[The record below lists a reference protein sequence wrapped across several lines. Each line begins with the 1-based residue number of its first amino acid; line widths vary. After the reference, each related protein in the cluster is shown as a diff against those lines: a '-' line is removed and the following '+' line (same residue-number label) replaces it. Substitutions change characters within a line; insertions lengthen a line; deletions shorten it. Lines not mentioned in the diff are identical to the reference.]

1 MSGGKTS
8 KVTLHLSKAHDV
20 GSDKTA
26 SEEGRKRTRD
36 EDLAVLKRSPLF
48 RYDPGRAFVLLETL
62 RIVNNNLPF
71 RIGEYEKSL
80 IIRDL
85 MLKEEARVALNAK
98 VIRHSVV
105 ELYDATKRQV
115 QAMLTES
122 RIGSAKS
129 YSVVADFRTASAMN
143 TNFLGLRLYLVDS
156 SYRFKSVLLGTQ
168 HFAPQYGERDGG
180 IRGPF
185 YRWIGDVLEDFR
197 LSRHDLFGSTSDG
210 GPDVKWM
217 MRSGLKLCWEWCVL
231 HFTHAATKTA
241 FGIVAESGSSKNP
254 AMTDML
260 RRIVKTVYQTHH
272 VVVMGT
278 LFSELCSVMTDE
290 DVLSLLEPISV
301 INHIGQSESGN
312 QCDVLL
318 GLYKLRI
325 SLLDV
330 TPSLRDCRSTKT
342 ERRFFRPEELSNLAT
357 TTRKFLHKA
366 FHRVFFRRYTD
377 REVMNSCSYA
387 FEMQLLLHPNFKN
400 PVGALKKVILM
411 SNLQAGASQQ
421 VADRHFIKVRR
432 KIIDGVRR
440 IMEAVDTQPTPP
452 GIVAPPPVAVL
463 SGYLMELFAETA
475 NEVAPPP
482 VDTHTAMH
490 EQRIDEE
497 LDRWLST
504 PTSLKVIRPGEFEP
518 VLSFWKRQ
526 HDQGNFRHLSLVARV
541 LFSMPSSSSQ
551 IERDFET
558 AGRMGTPQR
567 SSLSPYYVDMA
578 TFLNCNRDY
587 VDITQCPK
595 LSTNAAA
602 KRLPSNVLVNMTQ
615 DLDDEFGSLENMFSA
630 ASMDLGLSDNEEGTE
645 G

>member
-36 EDLAVLKRSPLF
+36 EDLAVLKRSPL
-48 RYDPGRAFVLLETL
+48 RDDPGRAFVLLETL

-197 LSRHDLFGSTSDG
+197 LSRHDLFGSTSDD

-290 DVLSLLEPISV
+290 DVSARQLLNFKI
-301 INHIGQSESGN
+301 H
-312 QCDVLL
+312 LFL
-318 GLYKLRI
+318 GLARVFRRI
-325 SLLDV
+325 LLLCPLAAWYEER
-330 TPSLRDCRSTKT
+330 TAKARRENMAPSLWL
-342 ERRFFRPEELSNLAT
+342 ERRWN
-357 TTRKFLHKA
+357 
-366 FHRVFFRRYTD
+366 
-377 REVMNSCSYA
+377 
-387 FEMQLLLHPNFKN
+387 
-400 PVGALKKVILM
+400 
-411 SNLQAGASQQ
+411 
-421 VADRHFIKVRR
+421 
-432 KIIDGVRR
+432 
-440 IMEAVDTQPTPP
+440 
-452 GIVAPPPVAVL
+452 
-463 SGYLMELFAETA
+463 
-475 NEVAPPP
+475 
-482 VDTHTAMH
+482 
-490 EQRIDEE
+490 
-497 LDRWLST
+497 
-504 PTSLKVIRPGEFEP
+504 
-518 VLSFWKRQ
+518 
-526 HDQGNFRHLSLVARV
+526 
-541 LFSMPSSSSQ
+541 
-551 IERDFET
+551 
-558 AGRMGTPQR
+558 
-567 SSLSPYYVDMA
+567 
-578 TFLNCNRDY
+578 
-587 VDITQCPK
+587 
-595 LSTNAAA
+595 
-602 KRLPSNVLVNMTQ
+602 
-615 DLDDEFGSLENMFSA
+615 
-630 ASMDLGLSDNEEGTE
+630 
-645 G
+645 

>member
-36 EDLAVLKRSPLF
+36 EELAVLKRSPLF
-48 RYDPGRAFVLLETL
+48 RDDPGRAYVLLETL

-71 RIGEYEKSL
+71 RIGEYEESM

-85 MLKEEARVALNAK
+85 MFKEEARVALNAK

-115 QAMLTES
+115 QAMLAEN

-129 YSVVADFRTASAMN
+129 FSIVADFWTASAMN
-143 TNFLGLRLYLVDS
+143 TKFLGLRLYLVDS
-156 SYRFKSVLLGTQ
+156 SYRFKSVLLGTR
-168 HFAPQYGERDGG
+168 HFAPH
-180 IRGPF
+180 
-185 YRWIGDVLEDFR
+185 
-197 LSRHDLFGSTSDG
+197 RHDLFGSTSDG
-210 GPDVKWM
+210 GSDVKYM
-217 MRSGLKLCWEWCVL
+217 MRSGLKLCWEWCVP

-260 RRIVKTVYQTHH
+260 RRIVKTVYQTQH
-272 VVVMGT
+272 VEVMGT
-278 LFSELCSVMTDE
+278 LFSELCSVMTNE
-290 DVLSLLEPISV
+290 DVNARQLINFKIHRFLGLARVVRQNVAPPSPFPLAREKMELIQVLSLLEPISV

-330 TPSLRDCRSTKT
+330 TTSLRDCRSTKT
-342 ERRFFRPEELSNLAT
+342 EKRFFRPEELSNLAT
-357 TTRKFLHKA
+357 TTRELLHKA

-400 PVGALKKVILM
+400 PDGALKKVILL
-411 SNLQAGASQQ
+411 SNLQAGSSQQ
-421 VADRHFIKVRR
+421 VADRHFIKVR
-432 KIIDGVRR
+432 
-440 IMEAVDTQPTPP
+440 
-452 GIVAPPPVAVL
+452 PVF
-463 SGYLMELFAETA
+463 SEDLMELFAETA

-526 HDQGNFRHLSLVARV
+526 HDQGNFRLLALVARV
-541 LFSMPSSSSQ
+541 LFSIPSSSAQ
-551 IERDFET
+551 IERDFGT
-558 AGRMGTPQR
+558 AGRMVTPQR
-567 SSLSPYYVDMA
+567 SSLSPYNVDMA

-602 KRLPSNVLVNMTQ
+602 ERLPSNVLVNMIQ

-630 ASMDLGLSDNEEGTE
+630 ASMNLGLSDNEEDTE